1 MNIPSPHNPLANAE
15 GRLADMSTER
25 FMLKP
30 RRKVE
35 IVTADGSRKKV
46 FCEETVVFGGGCS
59 AVYEKVLP

>member
-1 MNIPSPHNPLANAE
+1 MNIPSPYNPLAMAE
-15 GRLADMSTER
+15 GRLADMNAEK

-35 IVTADGSRKKV
+35 IITADGSRKKV
-46 FCEETVVFGGGCS
+46 FCEETIVFGGGRS

>member
-1 MNIPSPHNPLANAE
+1 LNTPSPYNPLAIAE
-15 GRLADMSTER
+15 GRSADMNAER

-35 IVTADGSRKKV
+35 IVTADGGRKKV

-59 AVYEKVLP
+59 AVYEKIVS